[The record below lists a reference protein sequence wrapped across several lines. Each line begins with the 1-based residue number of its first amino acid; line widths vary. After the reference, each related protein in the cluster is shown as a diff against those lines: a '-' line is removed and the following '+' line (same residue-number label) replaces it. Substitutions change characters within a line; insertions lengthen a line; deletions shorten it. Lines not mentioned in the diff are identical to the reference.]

1 MVAKPKSLH
10 RPEFAK
16 FVGVQVAID
25 GRARYQ
31 FYVPSKS
38 DDTHR
43 YVYLVNDDGTAPYC
57 SCLEPMSAAAQ
68 FGNGCHLCQPA
79 VALEMA
85 ERGRAAAAGA
95 TIPVGF

>member
-16 FVGVQVAID
+16 FVGVQTSLD

-57 SCLEPMSAAAQ
+57 SCADDNEWANRA
-68 FGNGCHLCQPA
+68 GCFLCDPA

-85 ERGRAAAAGA
+85 ERGKAAAAGA
-95 TIPVGF
+95 AIPVGF